1 MANLVTINPLVSGAE
16 GFVFPTPSKYTA
28 TTSTIV
34 DSARN
39 ANGVMIGSVIRSDV
53 AKIQMSWNY
62 IDASDWAAILQ
73 QFEPAYGGAFI
84 RRVTFFNQ
92 TYGYLSTRDMYVSDR
107 TADSFLLH
115 SWTNTPDLS
124 YFGLPRGYKDAS
136 LSLIEV

>member
-1 MANLVTINPLVSGAE
+1 MANLITINPLVSGAE

-39 ANGVMIGSVIRSDV
+39 ANGMMIGSVIRSGV

-62 IDASDWAAILQ
+62 ISADEWSAILL
-73 QFEPAYGGAFI
+73 QFEQAYGGAFI
-84 RRVTFFNQ
+84 RSVSFFNQ
-92 TYGYLSTRDMYVSDR
+92 TTGNIETRDMYVSDR
-107 TADSFLLH
+107 TADSFLLYN
-115 SWTNTPDLS
+115 WQNTPDLS
-124 YFGLPRGYKDAS
+124 WIGLPRGYKDAS